1 MKDNIILEMR
11 KAGAFLSVPDPMI
24 AKNVVFTDCR
34 ACPAPFFLIVNFVE
48 IPLMKKFL
56 KNNKKMLDVYM
67 GLRYY
72 KYRAAGKRGGHN

>member
-1 MKDNIILEMR
+1 MP
-11 KAGAFLSVPDPMI
+11 G
-24 AKNVVFTDCR
+24 T
-34 ACPAPFFLIVNFVE
+34 FFLIENSDE